1 MFYSKFILP
10 LIVLHIGNGLTTE
23 QLNFNQLY
31 TIGRIV
37 VQSTNSSQLN
47 MIDPGLLCIDKIQM
61 KWLNMCLFP

>member
-37 VQSTNSSQLN
+37 VQSTNSSQHN
-47 MIDPGLLCIDKIQM
+47 MMDPGLLCIAKIQM
-61 KWLNMCLFP
+61 KWLNMCFFP